1 METTEKIKRDLRLLR
16 KITHSIEVSLT
27 VEKRHKERL
36 EILQKQEQTEEVKQ
50 NIVDI
55 EAVLATLDTAKYIQR
70 ATELESR
77 YIEAI
82 NKLDP
87 LDKTIILDGYV
98 NGKAYW
104 KIGRDI
110 GYTEVGIQKRV
121 NKIIEIL
128 AKILD
133 KRV

>member
-36 EILQKQEQTEEVKQ
+36 EILRKQEQTEEVKQ
-50 NIVDI
+50 NIADI
-55 EAVLATLDTAKYIQR
+55 EAVLASLDTAKYIQR

-110 GYTEVGIQKRV
+110 GYTEVGVQKRV

-128 AKILD
+128 ARILD

>member
-36 EILQKQEQTEEVKQ
+36 EVLQKQQQTEEVKQ
-50 NIVDI
+50 SIADI

-82 NKLDP
+82 NKLDT

>member
-36 EILQKQEQTEEVKQ
+36 EILRKQEQTDEVRQ
-50 NIVDI
+50 NIADI
-55 EAVLATLDTAKYIQR
+55 EAVLASLDTAKYIQR

-110 GYTEVGIQKRV
+110 GYTEVGVQKRV

-128 AKILD
+128 ARILD

>member
-1 METTEKIKRDLRLLR
+1 
-16 KITHSIEVSLT
+16 LT

-36 EILQKQEQTEEVKQ
+36 EVLQKQQQTEEVKQ
-50 NIVDI
+50 NIADI

-82 NKLDP
+82 NRLDP

>member
-36 EILQKQEQTEEVKQ
+36 EILRKQEQTDEVRQ
-50 NIVDI
+50 NIADI

-82 NKLDP
+82 NRLDP

>member
-1 METTEKIKRDLRLLR
+1 METTERIKRDLRLLR

-36 EILQKQEQTEEVKQ
+36 EVLQKQQQTEEVKQ
-50 NIVDI
+50 NIADI

>member
-36 EILQKQEQTEEVKQ
+36 EILRKQEQTDEVRQ
-50 NIVDI
+50 NIADI

>member
-36 EILQKQEQTEEVKQ
+36 EILRKQEQTEEVKQ
-50 NIVDI
+50 NIADI
-55 EAVLATLDTAKYIQR
+55 EAVLASLDTAKYIQR